1 MQNVCVRF
9 VVNMFLISNYR
20 CKCCTAA
27 AVCWYSKHPV
37 CSVPIRGIL
46 QMRCMSVCPCLP
58 CPVFT
63 HCDIDV
69 HQYLQYLC
77 HNYRWKYLDQMLVY
91 YSIQSRKALV
101 GTLNKETAPSP
112 NVVNIDVETCQNWR
126 APDCIRISY
135 LLSPSRGRMSG
146 ALRAAAAGGATEW
159 PAPAAVTSSL
169 WFERGRCLNLNNLY
183 CFPQKS
189 CR

>member
-20 CKCCTAA
+20 LKCCTAA

-37 CSVPIRGIL
+37 CIVPIRGIL

-77 HNYRWKYLDQMLVY
+77 HNLQVE
-91 YSIQSRKALV
+91 ALE

-159 PAPAAVTSSL
+159 PAPAPVSSSL